1 MLSILVIPPILCLFS
16 SVQSLGIPRATSSTN
31 LWGTYNDSLIQG
43 ITLDEIKQSGVA
55 TTYDY
60 VIVGGGPGGLTL
72 AMRLTEE
79 PNIRVAVVE
88 KGTLSTSYLTYQL
101 GNLATSTFV
110 DPTNPALLPSIDYLD
125 ITTPIKANG
134 ESQHYPQGKMLGGS
148 SARGFAA
155 YVIFPFSFN
164 QKADLSVLKVHS
176 RY

>member
-1 MLSILVIPPILCLFS
+1 MMISIFVIVVISCIS
-16 SVQSLGIPRATSSTN
+16 SIAQGSNSPRAAGN
-31 LWGTYNDSLIQG
+31 LWGTFKDALVEG
-43 ITLDEIKQSGVA
+43 ITVDQIKQTGVA

-72 AMRLTEE
+72 AMRLTEN

-88 KGTLSTSYLTYQL
+88 KGTVSNAFFTYQL

-110 DPTNPALLPSIDYLD
+110 DPTNPALLPSIDYID

-134 ESQHYPQGKMLGGS
+134 EAQHYPQGKMLGGS

-155 YVIFPFSFN
+155 YV
-164 QKADLSVLKVHS
+164 
-176 RY
+176 